1 MAQVKA
7 TLTEIA
13 DFQYDNQRTTRDGE
27 FSPATTVLL
36 GGPGVGKTQW
46 SMNVFPKIVA
56 EARGLTIDEVAV
68 ILTQPAIR
76 DSQEYA
82 GIGIPSRQDGDSGQ
96 LVTRFSL
103 PNLLEQI
110 EQRRKD
116 GAKCI
121 VIVADEI
128 SAASDDV
135 QKLFAPLVDKYDKRL
150 GDNYVGS
157 DVVLIMTGN
166 RAGKDRAGARRLL
179 AHLPNRSAVF
189 ELKTDHP
196 AFADWGDANGIHSLF
211 TAIARTVDGFFVD
224 EPPSE
229 DGQFCTYRQVEQS
242 SDYLKQREAT
252 DRFVDTIT
260 PAIEMG
266 IASFIGIDAAA
277 MFASFARQIAEGI
290 PTAEEIFTNPLTSK
304 VPSNPA
310 SQQFAVNRATAD
322 LPKYGPEA
330 GNQLYDYVNRLAP
343 DLQVI
348 AGVKVAKAA
357 IRAGIN
363 LNSDLANAFMEKH
376 ADLIELATNIGE

>member
-1 MAQVKA
+1 MAHVKA

-27 FSPATTVLL
+27 FSPATSVLL
-36 GGPGVGKTQW
+36 GGPGTGKTQW

-82 GIGIPSRQDGDSGQ
+82 GIGIPAKQDGSGQ

-110 EQRRKD
+110 EQRRQD
-116 GAKCI
+116 GAKCVI
-121 VIVADEI
+121 IVADEI
-128 SAASDDV
+128 SAAADDV

-166 RAGKDRAGARRLL
+166 RAKDKSGSRRLL
-179 AHLPNRSAVF
+179 SHLPNRSAVF

-211 TAIARTVDGFFVD
+211 TAIARTVDGFFAD
-224 EPPSE
+224 GPPTE
-229 DGQFCTYRQVEQS
+229 DGQACTYRQIEQS

-252 DRFVDTIT
+252 GRFVDTIT
-260 PAIEMG
+260 PAIELG
-266 IASFIGIDAAA
+266 IASFIGIEAAA
-277 MFASFARQIAEGI
+277 TFASFARQIAEGI

-330 GNQLYDYVNRLAP
+330 GNQLFDYVNRLAP
-343 DLQVI
+343 DLQII
-348 AGVKVAKAA
+348 AGVKAAKAA

-363 LNSDLANAFMEKH
+363 LNSDLANAFMAKH
-376 ADLIELATNIGE
+376 ADLIELANIGE